1 MRRRRNPHYRS
12 NPWETELWPRRDVP
26 LALIALLLAAW
37 IVLEASPEAAE
48 FIRKL
53 LTHIP
58 I

>member
-1 MRRRRNPHYRS
+1 MMRRQNPYP
-12 NPWETELWPRRDVP
+12 NDPWEPRPWPRRDIP
-26 LALIALLLAAW
+26 LVLIALLLVTW

-53 LTHIP
+53 LTHIR